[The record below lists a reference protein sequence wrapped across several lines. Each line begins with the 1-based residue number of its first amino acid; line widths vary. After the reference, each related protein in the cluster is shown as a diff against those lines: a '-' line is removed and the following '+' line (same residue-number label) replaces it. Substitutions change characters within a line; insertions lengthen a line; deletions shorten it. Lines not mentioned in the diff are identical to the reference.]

1 MDEKQTNDNI
11 KDTVDRYEKYDSSPE
26 KKKKKTKK
34 EIFSYLRII
43 IIAVG
48 AAIVLVTCIIIN
60 AKVPS
65 GSMEDTIHE
74 GDRLIGLRVAYLFS
88 SPQRGDIV
96 IFKYP
101 DDESK
106 KFIKRVIGLP
116 GDTVSFTD
124 GDVYVNG
131 EKLDEPYLKEQHITF
146 SPNETSYT
154 VPNGCYFMLG
164 DNRGNSKDSR
174 YWAEPFVQKNKILAK
189 ALFRYYGTY
198 ETTDKEGNT
207 VLKQG
212 INFAGLK

>member
-1 MDEKQTNDNI
+1 MDEQIKTDNI
-11 KDTVDRYEKYDSSPE
+11 KDTVDRYEKYDNSPE
-26 KKKKKTKK
+26 KKKKKEKK
-34 EIFSYLRII
+34 EIFSYLKII
-43 IIAVG
+43 LIAVG

-88 SPQRGDIV
+88 SPKRGDIV

-106 KFIKRVIGLP
+106 KFIKRVIGTP

-131 EKLDEPYLKEQHITF
+131 EKLDEPYLKEQHVTV
-146 SPNETSYT
+146 SPNAESYT
-154 VPNGCYFMLG
+154 VPEGCYFMLG
-164 DNRGNSKDSR
+164 DNRNNSKDSR
-174 YWAEPFVQKNKILAK
+174 YWSQPFVEKKKILAK

-198 ETTDKEGNT
+198 EVTDADGNT
-207 VLKQG
+207 TVKQG
-212 INFAGLK
+212 INFSALK